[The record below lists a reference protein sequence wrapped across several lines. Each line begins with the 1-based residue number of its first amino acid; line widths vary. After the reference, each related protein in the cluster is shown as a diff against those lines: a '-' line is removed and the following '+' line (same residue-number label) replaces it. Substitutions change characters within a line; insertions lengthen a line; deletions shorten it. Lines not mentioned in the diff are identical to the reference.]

1 MCILCMCSIPCMC
14 MYSVYVYVFYVCV
27 CILRMCIRL
36 ISSDST
42 HETLEKEREREKE
55 RKHVP
60 LFNQGICM
68 DMGPLHKSANKIGT
82 KKSLHKDI
90 KLDSKN
96 AIPRKMN
103 ILIEEH
109 FLWNQLNCARNE
121 RFNILERCYCYCLL
135 FVGLPMSRCL
145 STTPHPI
152 ISPRV

>member
-42 HETLEKEREREKE
+42 HETLEKERERE